1 MTMGYLAGA
10 ILVTTSLAACTPPS
24 VEVPTTDPVITSTAT
39 PAPNSSADTSLP
51 IEVPPPPT
59 APTAATTNFHDPA
72 AVARDWMTQ
81 WCPFDYREPRNNNV
95 ERSTVFAT
103 PAAKTADLAHGT
115 TTEAYRTV
123 VTQKL
128 SRRCDQVTGA
138 ITPNTAHS
146 TELVAVL
153 TARRT
158 DLTADVPVASDTV
171 AVARS
176 MLLQPDGR
184 WLVDVPAP
192 LPR

>member
-1 MTMGYLAGA
+1 MTMGHLAGVM
-10 ILVTTSLAACTPPS
+10 LVTTSLVACTPPPGA
-24 VEVPTTDPVITSTAT
+24 VPTTDPVITSTTT
-39 PAPNSSADTSLP
+39 PTPNSRTDTSLP
-51 IEVPPPPT
+51 TEVPPPT

-95 ERSTVFAT
+95 ERATIFTT

-115 TTEAYRTV
+115 TIEAYRIV

-128 SRRCDQVTGA
+128 SRRCDQITGA
-138 ITPNTAHS
+138 ITPNAAHS

-153 TARRT
+153 TARRI
-158 DLTADVPVASDTV
+158 DLAADAPVSSDTV
-171 AVARS
+171 TVVRT